1 MKEEVVECSAS
12 NDIGTVNAVECPHE
26 LRVNR
31 RFAGSIGWNA
41 IAHETGSGGT
51 KGRGHDELP
60 DLAWWGQTIGQL
72 AEEHALADQRVHE
85 TTTDARIGR
94 RIECRWGTGVTHRV
108 GVGIVGEADA
118 VGASEGTKEWHRV
131 EEAERSAKVGEAIAD
146 KDMTDANTQTLCI
159 AGVTCIRI
167 AEKKPDT
174 GELNPEEE

>member
-1 MKEEVVECSAS
+1 MGRRDCVPELTKENVLTDEG
-12 NDIGTVNAVECPHE
+12 IGEAA
-26 LRVNR
+26 
-31 RFAGSIGWNA
+31 AGSRI
-41 IAHETGSGGT
+41 
-51 KGRGHDELP
+51 
-60 DLAWWGQTIGQL
+60 
-72 AEEHALADQRVHE
+72 V
-85 TTTDARIGR
+85 ARNRHGMDR
-94 RIECRWGTGVTHRV
+94 LRLGVTPVRTD
-108 GVGIVGEADA
+108 IVGYAKV